1 MSLRVPPISG
11 TRQSRM
17 LIRKLVVTITIVL
30 LLYIFFLFSPASF
43 SGEEIRF
50 VINPDTKQE
59 EIYNRLK
66 NEKIIRSTRLFTLLA
81 GLIRFPGTVEPGA
94 YNLSRRMT
102 LFSVADTLMNHP
114 YQKWITLVPG
124 LRVEQTAEKL
134 KTKFNWDQTR
144 EKEFLDN
151 AREGYM
157 FPDTYLLNVD
167 YTGKEFAQRL
177 INNFNEKFDA
187 QLQKDLLE
195 QNIKS
200 DTAIKIASL
209 IERESGGD
217 EDKALIAGIIWNRLL
232 KDMKL
237 QIDAVAQ
244 YALGKPSD
252 WWPHVSPADLKKDS
266 LYNTYLYKG
275 LPPTPICS
283 PSLASIKAVAYPQET
298 DCFFYLHDRGK
309 NIHCSTTYEEHLEN
323 IETYLK

>member
-1 MSLRVPPISG
+1 MKKIF
-11 TRQSRM
+11 
-17 LIRKLVVTITIVL
+17 LIPL
-30 LLYIFFLFSPASF
+30 LILLFFLFYLFSPTSF
-43 SGEEIRF
+43 SADVVRF

-59 EIYNRLK
+59 EIHNRLK
-66 NEKIIRSTRLFTLLA
+66 EEKFIRSTRLFTFVA

-134 KTKFNWDQTR
+134 KSKFNWDQMR

-167 YTGKEFAQRL
+167 YTGREFAQRL
-177 INNFNEKFDA
+177 IANFNEKFDA
-187 QLQKDLLE
+187 QLQKDLLD
-195 QNIKS
+195 QNIKN

-217 EDKALIAGIIWNRLL
+217 DDKALIAGIIWNRLL
-232 KDMKL
+232 KGMKL

-244 YALGKPSD
+244 YALGTSSD
-252 WWPHVSPADLKKDS
+252 WWPHVSPEDLKKDS
-266 LYNTYLYKG
+266 PYNTYLYKG

-283 PSLASIKAVAYPQET
+283 PSLASIKAVAYPAET

-309 NIHCSTTYEEHLEN
+309 NIHCSVTYEEHLEN
-323 IETYLK
+323 IDKYLKS